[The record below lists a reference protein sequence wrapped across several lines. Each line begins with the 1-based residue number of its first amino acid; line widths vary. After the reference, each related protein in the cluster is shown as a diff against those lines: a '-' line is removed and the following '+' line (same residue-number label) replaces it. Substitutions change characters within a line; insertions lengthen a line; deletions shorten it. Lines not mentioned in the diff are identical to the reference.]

1 MKKEIQQQLKRLEKA
16 FPSSSVNVS
25 CETWS
30 FVKILGGGEKVKTYF
45 NAFVSTLSK
54 EPFGILSVNKAS
66 PKEAVDDIFRQCK
79 EAGIEY
85 VEE

>member
-16 FPSSSVNVS
+16 FPSRSVNVS

-30 FVKILGGGEKVKTYF
+30 FVKILGGGKEVKTHF
-45 NAFVSTLSK
+45 NAFVSTFLE
-54 EPFGILSVNKAS
+54 EPPGILSVNNAS
-66 PKEAVDDIFRQCK
+66 PKEAVDDVFRQCR